1 MAPSGTAEEGE
12 GAGGRSKHGVRH
24 DRHIFFATNHACFPR
39 VEPSDAVANAEDA
52 NPQESRMQEGV
63 SAIATT
69 GIMIIIGTIVS
80 PPLFAIA
87 AAEESATMSH
97 YLRRYLL
104 FIGNKQPLFTS
115 KWRLSRT
122 SLPFTPAIK
131 PAN

>member
-80 PPLFAIA
+80 PAPLFAIA
-87 AAEESATMSH
+87 GGRVSYNEP
-97 YLRRYLL
+97 LL
-104 FIGNKQPLFTS
+104 TPLFVIY
-115 KWRLSRT
+115 RQ
-122 SLPFTPAIK
+122 
-131 PAN
+131 